1 MAEEEQEEA
10 ASPRFDLESSDP
22 EWLDDD
28 PRTEGPQEPLVGAK
42 EGEATSPPAQVP
54 PANDDGHMGPST
66 AQGSQT
72 AETDQSRLEATG
84 DGGSE
89 PARPAQAT
97 QGVQAGDGAPRTF
110 EK

>member
-1 MAEEEQEEA
+1 MIHWVGAEESEA
-10 ASPRFDLESSDP
+10 LS
-22 EWLDDD
+22 
-28 PRTEGPQEPLVGAK
+28 Q
-42 EGEATSPPAQVP
+42 PAQAP
-54 PANDDGHMGPST
+54 PANDDEHMGPGT

-84 DGGSE
+84 DGGSGT
-89 PARPAQAT
+89 ARPAQAT